1 MRRLLVLLA
10 GCTAYGGAAL
20 AADLPI
26 EQPVIIEQ
34 PPVIIYN
41 WTGIY
46 LGLQGGY
53 AWGDAS
59 FDIRDTDT
67 PPDFQSLVVGTDPSG
82 FIGGGH
88 AGALYQWNNVVLGI
102 EGDIE
107 YNGMND
113 SGGARVFDFAGNGLG
128 RVDIDVDYN
137 LSASVRGRLGFA
149 FDRYLLYATG
159 GYAYASIDHTITA
172 RGGGTTEVATFD
184 EGFNGWTAG
193 AGLDAFVA
201 QNVSAGLEYRYTSLE
216 DKTFRFGDA
225 AIDADHDFHAVRARA
240 SFHF

>member
-1 MRRLLVLLA
+1 MRKFLFVLA
-10 GCTAYGGAAL
+10 GCTAFSGAAL

-26 EQPVIIEQ
+26 VEQPVFVE
-34 PPVIIYN
+34 PPVIYN
-41 WTGIY
+41 WTGVYI
-46 LGLQGGY
+46 GLQGGY
-53 AWGDAS
+53 GWGDSS
-59 FDIRDTDT
+59 FHVRDTDT
-67 PPDFQSLVVGTDPSG
+67 PADFQSFTVNTDPSG

-88 AGALYQWNNVVLGI
+88 AGALYQFNNIVVGI

-107 YNGMND
+107 YNGMDD
-113 SGGARVFDFAGNGLG
+113 SGSANVFDFAGNRLG
-128 RVDIDVDYN
+128 RLDVDVDYN
-137 LSASVRGRLGFA
+137 MSASVRGRVGLA

-159 GYAYASIDHTITA
+159 GYAYASIDHTFTA
-172 RGGGTTEVATFD
+172 RGGRNVEVLTFD

-193 AGLDAFVA
+193 GGLDAFIT

-225 AIDADHDFHAVRARA
+225 AITTDHDFHAIRARA